1 MKKLILF
8 FLLANIICIAQA
20 QTTLTI
26 GIINDKQTSD
36 SEPLFQKL
44 KKDITDVIGKDGV
57 NVVFKDVLY
66 NNYNLKSAKENYHQL
81 LGNSEII
88 IAFGIVNTLMLYEEK
103 SYPKPTIIVG
113 AINNDIA
120 DIPKNKK
127 TSGINNLT
135 YLITPFSYSA
145 DLDAFTEIYPF
156 NKIGII
162 VDDFMLTI
170 LPLKKQFDN
179 YFANKGASYEFITL
193 TNDSYEDSLFK
204 DVDAVYLVS
213 HSHLEK
219 YTFEKMIASI
229 NSKKLPSI
237 SGYGVKDVENGVLST
252 NQPAINFDQIF
263 RRIALNVEDINNGT
277 NASDLPLVIDYKK
290 GLSVNMATAEQIG
303 FPIKN
308 SLLATVNLIEGAN
321 IIDPQFS
328 YSLSE
333 LMNKVVKNNLTLS
346 AERQNILL
354 SEQDVKTSK
363 SQYLPDVTA
372 NVNGAYIDP
381 KIAEISN
388 GENPE
393 LSTAGN
399 LSLNQIIYSEQAT
412 ANISIQKSLLDAQKE
427 DYNASELD
435 ALLNSSVAYF
445 NALVLKTNVS
455 IQNKNLQL
463 TRQNLEIANQNL
475 ELGASGKSDVLRFKS
490 QLAQN
495 TQSLIEARNSLS
507 QAYYQINQLINNTIS
522 NKISIEDT
530 IISTSNFQN
539 ATYYYLIETLDDPKK
554 RHILIEF
561 FIEEA
566 IRNAPELKNIEYN
579 RDAIVRNYK
588 LNSYG
593 RFIPTLALQG
603 GYNYAFS
610 KSGVGSEFPSGFP
623 TPPDGTYNIGL
634 NLSLPIFQQNQ
645 QNINRQTSIIQQD
658 QLDTQ
663 KDNVKLSFEKNIN
676 DIVLD
681 LINEIANIEI
691 SEVNM
696 NFSKESLE
704 LSQAEYQNGAIPVIQ
719 LIDAQNNYLKAYLS
733 NATSKYNFLLVSMQL
748 QRALGAFFLINT
760 DANNQDFIQRASQ
773 YINNNN

>member
-66 NNYNLKSAKENYHQL
+66 NNYNIKSAKENYHQL

-88 IAFGIVNTLMLYEEK
+88 IAFGIVNTLILYEEK

-135 YLITPFSYSA
+135 YLITPFSYSD
-145 DLDAFTEIYPF
+145 DLDAFAEIYPF
-156 NKIGII
+156 KNIGIV
-162 VDDFMLTI
+162 VDDFMLDL
-170 LPLKKQFDN
+170 LPLKKQFDD
-179 YFANKGASYEFITL
+179 YFDDKKSTYEFITL
-193 TNDSYEDSLFK
+193 VNNNYNDTLFNN
-204 DVDAVYLVS
+204 VDAVYLVS
-213 HSHLEK
+213 NTNLKRESI
-219 YTFEKMIASI
+219 EKMIASI
-229 NSKKLPSI
+229 NNKKLPSI
-237 SGYGVKDVENGVLST
+237 SGYGVSDVESGVLST

-290 GLSVNMATAEQIG
+290 GLSLNMATAEQIG

-308 SLLATVNLIEGAN
+308 SLLATVNLIEGTN
-321 IIDPQFS
+321 NIDPQFS

-333 LMNKVVKNNLTLS
+333 LMNEVVKNNLTLS

-354 SEQDVKTSK
+354 SKQDVKTSK
-363 SQYLPDVTA
+363 SQYLPDVTV

-399 LSLNQIIYSEQAT
+399 LSLNQVIYSEQAN

-427 DYNASELD
+427 DYNTNELD
-435 ALLNSSVAYF
+435 AFLNSSVAYF

-495 TQSLIEARNSLS
+495 TQNMIEARNSLS
-507 QAYYQINQLINNTIS
+507 QAYYQINQLINNPIS
-522 NKISIEDT
+522 KKISVEDT
-530 IISTSNFQN
+530 LISTGNFQN
-539 ATYYYLIETLDDPKK
+539 ITYDYLIETLDDPGK
-554 RHILIEF
+554 RHTLTEF

-566 IRNAPELKNIEYN
+566 IRNAPELKNIDYN
-579 RDAIVRNYK
+579 IDAIVRNYQ

-593 RFIPTLALQG
+593 RFIPTLTLQG
-603 GYNYAFS
+603 GYNYSFS
-610 KSGVGSEFPSGFP
+610 KSGVGSELPYGYP
-623 TPPDGTYNIGL
+623 IPPDGTYNIGL
-634 NLSLPIFQQNQ
+634 NLSIPIFQQNQ

-658 QLDTQ
+658 QFSTQ
-663 KDNVKLSFEKNIN
+663 KENIKLSLEKNIN

-691 SEVNM
+691 SEVNL
-696 NFSKESLE
+696 NFSEESLN
-704 LSQAEYQNGAIPVIQ
+704 LSQAEYGNGAIPVIQ

-733 NATSKYNFLLVSMQL
+733 NSTAKYNYLLVSTQL
-748 QRALGAFFLINT
+748 QRAIGFFFLMNT
-760 DANNQDFIQRASQ
+760 TKENQDFLERARQ
-773 YINNNN
+773 YIINNN

>member
-8 FLLANIICIAQA
+8 FLLANIISFAQA

-36 SEPLFQKL
+36 SAPLFQKL
-44 KKDITDVIGKDGV
+44 KKDISDVIGKDRV
-57 NVVFKDVLY
+57 TVVFNEVLY
-66 NNYNLKSAKENYHQL
+66 NNHDIKLAKDNYSKL
-81 LGNSEII
+81 LGNSDII
-88 IAFGIVNTLMLYEEK
+88 IAFGVVNTIMLYEEK
-103 SYPKPTIIVG
+103 KYPKPTIIVG
-113 AINNDIA
+113 AINNDIV
-120 DIPKNKK
+120 DIPKSRK
-127 TSGINNLT
+127 TSEINNLT
-135 YLITPFSYSA
+135 YLITPFSYSD
-145 DLDAFTEIYPF
+145 DLDVFAELYPF
-156 NKIGII
+156 KKIGI
-162 VDDFMLTI
+162 VLDGFMLDL
-170 LPLKKQFDN
+170 LPLKKQFDD
-179 YFANKGASYEFITL
+179 YFSDKTSTYEFIKLVDNSYNDTL
-193 TNDSYEDSLFK
+193 FN

-213 HSHLEK
+213 NTNLEK
-219 YTFEKMIASI
+219 ELFEKMIASI
-229 NSKKLPSI
+229 NIKKLPSI
-237 SGYGVKDVENGVLST
+237 SGYGINDVERGVLST

-290 GLSVNMATAEQIG
+290 GLSLNMATAEQIG

-308 SLLATVNLIEGAN
+308 SLLATVNLIEGTNN
-321 IIDPQFS
+321 IDSRFS
-328 YSLSE
+328 YSLLE
-333 LMNKVVKNNLTLS
+333 LMNQVVENNLTLS
-346 AERQNILL
+346 AEKQNILL
-354 SEQDVKTSK
+354 SEQDVKSSK

-399 LSLNQIIYSEQAT
+399 LSLNQVIYSEQAT
-412 ANISIQKSLLDAQKE
+412 ANIAIQKSLLYAQKE

-435 ALLNSSVAYF
+435 ALLNGSVAYF

-495 TQSLIEARNSLS
+495 TQSMIEARNSLS
-507 QAYYQINQLINNTIS
+507 QAYYQINQLINNPIS

-530 IISTSNFQN
+530 IISTGNFQN
-539 ATYYYLIETLDDPKK
+539 ATYDFLIETLDDPKK
-554 RHILIEF
+554 RHTLIAF

-566 IRNAPELKNIEYN
+566 IRNAPELKNIDYN
-579 RDAIVRNYK
+579 IDAIVRNYQ

-610 KSGVGSEFPSGFP
+610 KSGVGSELPSGYP
-623 TPPDGTYNIGL
+623 IPPDGTYNIGL

-658 QLDTQ
+658 QLNTQ
-663 KDNVKLSFEKNIN
+663 KDNVKLSLEKNIN

-691 SEVNM
+691 SEVNLT
-696 NFSKESLE
+696 FSEESLD
-704 LSQAEYQNGAIPVIQ
+704 LSQAEYRNGAIPVIQ

-733 NATSKYNFLLVSMQL
+733 NATAKYNYLLVSMQL
-748 QRALGAFFLINT
+748 QRAIGVFFLMNT
-760 DANNQDFIQRASQ
+760 ATDNQDFIQRARQ
-773 YINNNN
+773 HIINNN